1 MTAMVEEVMVADA
14 EEVEVT
20 VMDAVDEVVETIEDK
35 VEVIM
40 KPNVAHNIVG
50 NIYGENVQR
59 TRRATHTTKVVGV
72 VDVDAVV
79 VEDKEEDTNS
89 RIIYSIYLLLP

>member
-50 NIYGENVQR
+50 NISGENVQR
-59 TRRATHTTKVVGV
+59 TGRAMHTNEVVV
-72 VDVDAVV
+72 VVVEDAVV
-79 VEDKEEDTNS
+79 VESKGEDMNNHITYNS
-89 RIIYSIYLLLP
+89 YRLLL